1 MRDIPS
7 LTGLRGV
14 AALWVLG
21 FHVCKIAGASGAVW
35 ASHGGV
41 LTFGWTGVDL
51 FFVLSGFILMWVHGA
66 EFRQPTGAAL
76 GRFTISRVLRV
87 YPLSFVV
94 LALIAV
100 LAAVDPAFVAWSRA
114 QDPANFSAGAL
125 IRTALLATRWTNAPG
140 DWNEPT
146 WSLSAEIVGYLAFPF
161 LASVLMRGRVAPAVA
176 IAAASLATLAAFEL
190 MTGLVGSNPIDQ
202 IPALM
207 RMGCGFIAGMAG
219 CRVRLLLGPHGM
231 RSSGAG
237 ALLACLGLGVAL
249 QFKAGSLL
257 APTAFVLLIFCL
269 SFGQDGALNRT
280 LSSRPALFLGRI
292 SFPLYL
298 LHLTP
303 LLWLTSHIR
312 LANLD
317 PVETAVLLFGYVAFC
332 LGLAS
337 FLHHAVE
344 RPLHVWAKRGFI
356 ASPSARPA
364 ALPA

>member
-21 FHVCKIAGASGAVW
+21 FHLCRIAGLSGAAW

-66 EFRQPTGAAL
+66 EFTEPGLGAL
-76 GRFTISRVLRV
+76 GRFAMNRVLRV
-87 YPLSFVV
+87 YPLSLTV

-100 LAAVDPAFVAWSRA
+100 LAALDPAFVVWSRA

-125 IRTALLATRWTNAPG
+125 IRTAFLATRWVAAPG
-140 DWNEPT
+140 EWNEPT
-146 WSLSAEIVGYLAFPF
+146 WSLSVEIVGYAAFPL
-161 LASVLMRGRVAPAVA
+161 LALILTRCRTATAVA
-176 IAAASLATLAAFEL
+176 VAAASLATLAAFEIL
-190 MTGLVGSNPIDQ
+190 TGLAASNPISQ

-207 RMGCGFIAGMAG
+207 RMGCGFIAGMAA
-219 CRVRLLLGPHGM
+219 CRVRLLLGPQGM
-231 RSSGAG
+231 PSAG
-237 ALLACLGLGVAL
+237 PLALAACAGLGVAF
-249 QFKAGSLL
+249 QFKDGSLL
-257 APTAFVLLIFCL
+257 APVAFALLIFCL
-269 SFGQDGALNRT
+269 SFGQDGALSRA
-280 LSSRPALFLGRI
+280 LSSKPALFLGRI

-303 LLWLTSHIR
+303 LLWLSAHVR
-312 LANLD
+312 LASLD
-317 PVETAVLLFGYVAFC
+317 PAETAILLFGYVAFC

-344 RPLHVWAKRGFI
+344 RPLHAWAKRGFS
-356 ASPSARPA
+356 ASADARPA
-364 ALPA
+364 GLPA

>member
-21 FHVCKIAGASGAVW
+21 FHVCKIAGEGGAAW

-66 EFRQPTGAAL
+66 EFKQPTGAAL
-76 GRFTISRVLRV
+76 GRFAAGRVLRV
-87 YPLSFVV
+87 YPLSLVV
-94 LALIAV
+94 LSLIAV
-100 LAAVDPAFVAWSRA
+100 LAAVDPGFVAWSRT

-146 WSLSAEIVGYLAFPF
+146 WSLSAEIVGYLAFPL
-161 LASVLMRGRVAPAVA
+161 LAFVLMRCRIATAVA

-202 IPALM
+202 IPAMM
-207 RMGCGFIAGMAG
+207 RMGCGFIAGMAA
-219 CRVRLLLGPHGM
+219 CRVRLLLGPQGM

-237 ALLACLGLGVAL
+237 ALLVCLGLGVAL
-249 QFKAGSLL
+249 QLKTGSLL
-257 APTAFVLLIFCL
+257 APAAFALLIFCL
-269 SFGQDGALNRT
+269 SFGQDGALNRA
-280 LSSRPALFLGRI
+280 LSSKPALFLGRV

-312 LANLD
+312 LASLD
-317 PVETAVLLFGYVAFC
+317 SAETAILLFGYVAFC

-344 RPLHVWAKRGFI
+344 RPLHAWAKRGCF
-356 ASPSARPA
+356 ASTNARSTGLLA
-364 ALPA
+364 